1 MSDVTTDLA
10 TDQENMD
17 DRVNVISY
25 YDQFN
30 KIQKMAKFCPRRFLN
45 APLDYNLIQPVHT

>member
-30 KIQKMAKFCPRRFLN
+30 KISAI
-45 APLDYNLIQPVHT
+45 NLLVK